1 MSGTWCGRLL
11 VLSPSLEGWRSL
23 AQEDGE
29 EPRELFFRSA
39 LGESMGVG
47 HRAFFAPDSLG
58 YF

>member
-11 VLSPSLEGWRSL
+11 GLSLSLGGWRSL
-23 AQEDGE
+23 GREDGE

-47 HRAFFAPDSLG
+47 HRAFFAPDRLG